1 MTKDQWRAGPVLTI
15 PRHPRPRLEIQA
27 VSDAFQR
34 LKVINGT
41 ILREFVYIVS
51 IFTAIVNILF
61 VAAVADSANDIQ
73 RLLNKTRTFA
83 TVPHHDVFEAI
94 VGVYSS
100 LHGEAQEI
108 HALCS

>member
-34 LKVINGT
+34 LEVTNGT
-41 ILREFVYIVS
+41 ILRKFVDIVS
-51 IFTAIVNILF
+51 VVNILF
-61 VAAVADSANDIQ
+61 VTVVADSLNDVQ
-73 RLLNKTRTFA
+73 RLLDKMRTFA
-83 TVPHHDVFEAI
+83 TVPQRDVFEAI
-94 VGVYSS
+94 VGVYGI
-100 LHGEAQEI
+100 LHGAAQEI